1 MGKYGKGITVQ
12 GAGRDF
18 YVRLV
23 KERGGDV
30 RDKLR
35 RIL

>member
-18 YVRLV
+18 YVWLV
-23 KERGGDV
+23 KERGGGEV
-30 RDKLR
+30 LE
-35 RIL
+35 IN